1 MDSVYYQGTF
11 VNKVPFEIS
20 WVWSKY
26 SRRYQ
31 TGMRF
36 EMSLDRIH
44 YQWSFD
50 RMVLKNIK
58 EIIRTVIGK
67 RSLQSETIKEIAS
80 WLHELEFL
88 IIKVMLFAIGI
99 HHLYV
104 YAMKTM
110 F

>member
-1 MDSVYYQGTF
+1 MLKQG
-11 VNKVPFEIS
+11 S
-20 WVWSKY
+20 
-26 SRRYQ
+26 
-31 TGMRF
+31 F
-36 EMSLDRIH
+36 EMAPDRIH

-50 RMVLKNIK
+50 RMVWKNTK
-58 EIIRTVIGK
+58 EVIRTVIGK
-67 RSLQSETIKEIAS
+67 RSLQSETVKEIAN

-104 YAMKTM
+104 YTMKTV